1 MSGPSTSR
9 VVLEGLEFH
18 ARHGVYDTEAVLG
31 ARFVVDAELHYDFA
45 GLPDDLSAAVNYAAV
60 YSVIQ
65 EEVTGQRHQLI
76 EVLTDRVA
84 RRILRDQPRLARVTV
99 RVHKPFAPLPGVF
112 RDVYAEL
119 TLEQTPPDR
128 PA

>member
-1 MSGPSTSR
+1 MSR

-18 ARHGVYDTEAVLG
+18 ARHGVYDTEGVLG
-31 ARFVVDAELHYDFA
+31 ARFVVDAELHYDFE

-60 YSVIQ
+60 YAAIQ

-76 EVLTDRVA
+76 EVLTDRIA
-84 RRILRDQPRLARVTV
+84 HRILQDQPRLLRVTV

-119 TLEQTPPDR
+119 TLEQ
-128 PA
+128 PAP

>member
-1 MSGPSTSR
+1 MSR

-31 ARFVVDAELHYDFA
+31 ARFVVDVELHYSFA
-45 GLPDDLSAAVNYAAV
+45 DIGDDLSEAVNYAVVYAAV
-60 YSVIQ
+60 K
-65 EEVTGQRHQLI
+65 EEVTQQRHQLI
-76 EVLTDRVA
+76 EVLAASIA
-84 RRILRDQPRLARVTV
+84 RRLLRDEPRLRRVLV

-119 TLEQTPPDR
+119 NLEQEE
-128 PA
+128 AS

>member
-1 MSGPSTSR
+1 MTSR

-45 GLPDDLSAAVNYAAV
+45 GLPDDLARAVNYAAV
-60 YSVIQ
+60 YDAIRD
-65 EEVTGQRHQLI
+65 EVTGRRHNLI
-76 EVLTDRVA
+76 EVLTDRIA
-84 RRILRDQPRLARVTV
+84 RRLLCDQPTLERVVV

-119 TLEQTPPDR
+119 ELRQDTAR
-128 PA
+128 A

>member
-1 MSGPSTSR
+1 MTSR

-45 GLPDDLSAAVNYAAV
+45 GLPDDLARAVNYAAV
-60 YSVIQ
+60 YDAIRD
-65 EEVTGQRHQLI
+65 EVTGRRHNLI
-76 EVLTDRVA
+76 EVLTDRIA
-84 RRILRDQPRLARVTV
+84 RRLLRDQPTLERVVV

-119 TLEQTPPDR
+119 ELRQDMAR
-128 PA
+128 A

>member
-1 MSGPSTSR
+1 MSR

-18 ARHGVYDTEAVLG
+18 ARHGVYATEGVLG
-31 ARFVVDAELHYDFA
+31 ARFVVDAELYYGFT
-45 GLPDDLSAAVNYAAV
+45 GLPDELSAAVNYAAV
-60 YSVIQ
+60 YAAIH

-76 EVLTDRVA
+76 EVLTDRIA
-84 RRILRDQPRLARVTV
+84 RRILRDQPRLGHVTV

-119 TLEQTPPDR
+119 TLRQTDL
-128 PA
+128 

>member
-1 MSGPSTSR
+1 MSR

-45 GLPDDLSAAVNYAAV
+45 GLPDDLGAAVNYAAV

-119 TLEQTPPDR
+119 TLEQSPPDR